1 MNPKPMK
8 LTSWPE
14 YIHQQSI
21 IKKKPKEKEEPEY
34 LKKEKSVNNIVR
46 DGFFSS
52 IKSGLTD
59 SYIMPFAI
67 SLNASTGVLSILASV
82 PQLVAS
88 FFQLFALESLKL
100 FKTRSRLIVW
110 TAFVQS
116 LMWLPLI
123 FIPFFAKDAV
133 WLVVLFATLEATL
146 GTFQGPIYNSI
157 IGDTVP
163 EDKRGDFFG
172 KRNSVTNLMNF
183 ISTLAAGFA
192 LSYFKNLDINGNVHY
207 IFFGYA
213 ILFLFA
219 FACRATASYFKSK
232 VYDPS
237 FRPSPTKVS
246 FFKFVRDMTKHN
258 YGIFVLYVFLFK
270 FAASISAPFFAL
282 YLLKDMHMSYIYYT
296 LIMGASIVASFLS
309 MNFWGKRIDKHGS
322 KYVLTIAGFLVPLSP
337 MLLILAIYIH
347 NPIYAFIFLFVEE
360 LFSGM
365 AWAAFNLSTSSF
377 LFDATYKDERIKFI
391 GYYNF
396 LVGIAIFLGAALG
409 GYLFAVLPIW
419 IVSAIPCIFLLT
431 GLLRLLS
438 TAIMIKKV
446 REARMVEVDMPG
458 RGFFHNVISI
468 TPHFG
473 SNIEIVGV
481 YHPINSPYKQ
491 DSKVEKRKTIDPVK
505 KNERQLYEKKSLEY
519 YKQGALK
526 TMSGKREETSKDD
539 SSSIQEKIENDR
551 KKISEITDQIR
562 KDDAIIKKKDS
573 DIKKDFANK

>member
-1 MNPKPMK
+1 
-8 LTSWPE
+8 
-14 YIHQQSI
+14 
-21 IKKKPKEKEEPEY
+21 
-34 LKKEKSVNNIVR
+34 
-46 DGFFSS
+46 
-52 IKSGLTD
+52 
-59 SYIMPFAI
+59 
-67 SLNASTGVLSILASV
+67 
-82 PQLVAS
+82 
-88 FFQLFALESLKL
+88 
-100 FKTRSRLIVW
+100 
-110 TAFVQS
+110 
-116 LMWLPLI
+116 
-123 FIPFFAKDAV
+123 
-133 WLVVLFATLEATL
+133 
-146 GTFQGPIYNSI
+146 
-157 IGDTVP
+157 
-163 EDKRGDFFG
+163 
-172 KRNSVTNLMNF
+172 
-183 ISTLAAGFA
+183 
-192 LSYFKNLDINGNVHY
+192 
-207 IFFGYA
+207 
-213 ILFLFA
+213 
-219 FACRATASYFKSK
+219 
-232 VYDPS
+232 
-237 FRPSPTKVS
+237 
-246 FFKFVRDMTKHN
+246 
-258 YGIFVLYVFLFK
+258 
-270 FAASISAPFFAL
+270 
-282 YLLKDMHMSYIYYT
+282 
-296 LIMGASIVASFLS
+296 
-309 MNFWGKRIDKHGS
+309 
-322 KYVLTIAGFLVPLSP
+322 
-337 MLLILAIYIH
+337 
-347 NPIYAFIFLFVEE
+347 
-360 LFSGM
+360 M